1 MANTTIRALT
11 TLSGA
16 NVADTDLFI
25 LHDFSANTEVS
36 VTPVALATALNS
48 RIGNV
53 GSANGIT
60 ISASS
65 TNTALTITQTG
76 TGDALRV
83 EDSASPDST
92 PFIVK
97 SDGSVGIGTATPSNA
112 LHVLTTALTSG
123 ITLENTDAGA
133 TVAPRL
139 TLYRNSASPANTDIM
154 GSVFFTGNSTSANNI
169 IYGRITGHI
178 DDVTTGSENGRITIE
193 TLRDG
198 VNTTAMVF
206 GGTGRIRIGPT
217 ATEPTNAIL
226 GIDRAINYNV
236 NGNFGVLLGPVISSD
251 TNGTGTG
258 GFISSIGTQAATFT
272 VTSLRHYIAQEGTI
286 GAGSTITSQAGF
298 QASSNMISATDN
310 YGFQSLNAAA
320 ITTGKTHYGFHSG
333 SNIATGGGTAWN
345 FYASGTAP
353 NYFAGVTQFADG
365 AAATPS
371 ITNIGDTNTGMFFPA
386 ADTIAFTTNGTEDL
400 RIHASGGVSIGSTTD
415 PGATNLSVTGRV
427 TAANLTVTSA
437 ANTATLGASTSVTTP
452 LVTNAGAMTVSATG
466 AMTVSATAG
475 ALALTSSAAASITGA
490 GTVSLSA
497 TGANIITASTNGTVR
512 ATVDSSGNISVGTG
526 TARAQLHVLGAGQT
540 TAALTDAGAR
550 GGMLRL
556 SDNSTAAG
564 SGGAIL
570 FTNSQGDTANSA
582 GFAAIKGLLV
592 SGASN
597 TTGDLAFSTRATGTD
612 VALTERMRLSASGAL
627 GIGGTAA
634 ASALLD
640 LQSTTRGFLPP
651 RMTTAQRDAIATPTA
666 GLTVYNT
673 TTGREEGYDGAQ
685 WIPKIPLSEDEDRV
699 INGGFDIWQRGP
711 SSTGVG
717 YAAADRW
724 QNDYA
729 GGTVTQSRQAFTVGD
744 VLGTNNPQFF
754 LRQGVTGQTLAA
766 HYARIQQ
773 RIEGV
778 RSYAGQT
785 ITVLGWAKR
794 ASGTGNM
801 ALEGFQI
808 FGTGGTPSANTQVT
822 AVGSPTITLG
832 TTWAPFAITM
842 NVPSISTKTIGTNND
857 DYFALNFFTSAGSDF
872 NARTNSLGLQT
883 IEVDVW
889 GIHVR
894 VGTWTADD
902 ALLYRQKNIQSE
914 LDKCYRYYYRV
925 TNPGT
930 QQVFAAGYNTST
942 TVSRFIMHFP
952 VRMRIAPTALEQT
965 GTAAN
970 YGVFNAATIT
980 ACTGVP
986 TYQTSTEFSGQITT
1000 TTGATLGA
1008 GQGSILASNA
1018 ANAYLAWSAEL

>member
-97 SDGSVGIGTATPSNA
+97 SDGLVGIGTTAPAAALDVRSNTLPTIRLQRDDDGA
-112 LHVLTTALTSG
+112 GSG
-123 ITLENTDAGA
+123 PQIS
-133 TVAPRL
+133 
-139 TLYRNSASPANTDIM
+139 LYRASASPANNDFLGILT
-154 GSVFFTGNSTSANNI
+154 FAGNSSTANNVVFAQM
-169 IYGRITGHI
+169 YAAI
-178 DDVTTGSENGRITIE
+178 DDVAGGAHDGRLVIMTS
-193 TLRDG
+193 RDS
-198 VNTTAMVF
+198 VATNAMAISS
-206 GGTGRIRIGPT
+206 GGRVRIGPNS
-217 ATEPTNAIL
+217 AEAGNAIL
-226 GIDRAINYNV
+226 AIDRVINFHAG
-236 NGNFGVLLGPVISSD
+236 GNFGVLLSPTISSD
-251 TNGTGTG
+251 TNGTGAG
-258 GFISSIGTQAATFT
+258 GFISNIGTQAASFT
-272 VTSLRHYIAQEGTI
+272 VTSLRHYIAQEATI

-320 ITTGKTHYGFHSG
+320 ITTGKNHYGFHSG
-333 SNIATGGGTAWN
+333 SNIATGGGTTWN

-386 ADTIAFTTNGTEDL
+386 ADTIAFSTNGAEDL
-400 RIHASGGVSIGSTTD
+400 RIHASGGVSIGNTTD

-452 LVTNAGAMTVSATG
+452 LVTNAGAMTVSAT
-466 AMTVSATAG
+466 AG
-475 ALALTSSAAASITGA
+475 ALALSGA
-490 GTVSLSA
+490 GTVSLTA
-497 TGANIITASTNGTVR
+497 TGANIITASTNGGVRLTIDSSGLIGIGTGTVR
-512 ATVDSSGNISVGTG
+512 AQV
-526 TARAQLHVLGAGQT
+526 HVLGAGQT

-627 GIGGTAA
+627 GIGGTAG
-634 ASALLD
+634 ASAILD
-640 LQSTTRGFLPP
+640 VQSTTRGFLPP
-651 RMTTAQRDAIATPTA
+651 RMTTAQRDAIASPAA

-673 TTGREEGYDGAQ
+673 TTSREEGYDGAQ
-685 WIPKIPLSEDEDRV
+685 WIPRIPLNEDEDRV
-699 INGGFDIWQRGP
+699 INGGFDIWQRGT
-711 SSTGVG
+711 SSTAVG
-717 YAAADRW
+717 YVAADRW

-729 GGTVTQSRQAFTVGD
+729 GGTVTQSRQAFTLGD
-744 VLGTNNPQFF
+744 TLGTNNPQFF

-822 AVGSPTITLG
+822 TVGSPTITLG
-832 TTWAPFAITM
+832 TTWTPFAITM

-883 IEVDVW
+883 IEVDLW
-889 GIHVR
+889 GVHVR

-914 LDKCYRYYYRV
+914 LDKCYRYYYRITSGAV
-925 TNPGT
+925 N
-930 QQVFAAGYNTST
+930 QAVFAAGYNSAT
-942 TVSRFIMHFP
+942 TTNRCIVFFP
-952 VRMRIAPTALEQT
+952 VRMRVAPTALEQS
-965 GTAAN
+965 GVAAH
-970 YGVFNAATIT
+970 YGVLNAATLT
-980 ACTGVP
+980 ACTAVP
-986 TYQTSTEFSGQITT
+986 VYQNATEWTGQVTA
-1000 TTGATLGA
+1000 TTGATLVA
-1008 GQGSILASNA
+1008 GQGSLIASNGVTG
-1018 ANAYLAWSAEL
+1018 AYLGWSAEL